1 MTASGLIERTD
12 ALFPNVFPFPMK
24 ARWLYRLDK
33 EICREFLSRY
43 GNTPHIAESEM
54 QSPDR
59 ELILGEEFSDVY
71 INYLIMKMELHSG
84 NITGYV
90 NSASLYNSAYLSFM
104 QYYNRTHTA
113 QGAEINID

>member
-1 MTASGLIERTD
+1 MTATGLIERTD

-24 ARWLYRLDK
+24 VRWLYRLDK

-43 GNTPHIAESEM
+43 GDAPSPSEEEM

-59 ELILGEEFSDVY
+59 ELVLDEELSDVY

-90 NSASLYNSAYLSFM
+90 NAASLYNNAYLSFM
-104 QYYNRTHTA
+104 QHYNRTHTVRSA
-113 QGAEINID
+113 GINID